1 MLLRNQLRVTALAT
15 IIGGIEDGQDVGL
28 GRGAPALNCLLP
40 EHRGV
45 SRIKQIKTVDQQQ
58 PHPSSNR
65 SAPGPRE
72 LWGWAGL
79 CGSRIS
85 YTGPG

>member
-1 MLLRNQLRVTALAT
+1 MGRMWDLAEEPLLS
-15 IIGGIEDGQDVGL
+15 
-28 GRGAPALNCLLP
+28 NCLLP